1 MRQARAW
8 NPALEPSA
16 GAAARRAARIY
27 NKHLDALC
35 EHEPL
40 TQMVLRAGDI
50 TWFDPNWYQTARAPR
65 PSSHPSAAAAPAS
78 PLSAV
83 WPCATWDCLAPASP
97 AVARRRAGCLHQ
109 RHVVGWSALQRARQR
124 GGRVRRTAHHVQGS
138 SAPRLTR
145 VCACAAQHQLENHT
159 DDFCCTI
166 QGAPQPPTR

>member
-1 MRQARAW
+1 VRQARAW

-65 PSSHPSAAAAPAS
+65 PSSHPSAAAAP
-78 PLSAV
+78 PCPQV
-83 WPCATWDCLAPASP
+83 WPCAVCNCLAPASP
-97 AVARRRAGCLHQ
+97 AVGRRRAGCLHQ
-109 RHVVGWSALQRARQR
+109 W
-124 GGRVRRTAHHVQGS
+124 
-138 SAPRLTR
+138 
-145 VCACAAQHQLENHT
+145 QLLA
-159 DDFCCTI
+159 
-166 QGAPQPPTR
+166 GAPCSVHGSWAGACVARPTMCKALVRHG